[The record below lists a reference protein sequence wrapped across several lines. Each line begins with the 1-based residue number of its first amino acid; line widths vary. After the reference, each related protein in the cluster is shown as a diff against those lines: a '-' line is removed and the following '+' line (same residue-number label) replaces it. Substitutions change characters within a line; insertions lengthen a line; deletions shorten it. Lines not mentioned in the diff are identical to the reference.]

1 MLQSQ
6 VNYWN
11 LQETKR
17 HNLAMEQVENRK
29 ADYQG
34 MSSSASVMQAETSR
48 MLVPMEATKAQASM
62 MQAEAAKENVNVNWA
77 NAFTNAR
84 NADINKMNA
93 DTNRINAG
101 TNLFKAET
109 ERMSALSQIELNE
122 SQKDVNAS
130 VISLNKSSQD
140 LNYAKGFN
148 EAIDYEKGLIDLPY
162 QNANNIL
169 NLIGSGAE
177 SFKDVTSGIGSL
189 LKGWGSAHGST
200 QKDWSN
206 GINTFIKI
214 LPLLAK

>member
-17 HNLAMEQVENRK
+17 HNLAMEDVENRK

-34 MSSSASVMQAETSR
+34 MSSSANVMQAETSR
-48 MLVPMEATKAQASM
+48 MLVPLEAIKAQASM
-62 MQAEAAKENVNVNWA
+62 MQAEASKENVQVNWA

-84 NADINKMNA
+84 NADINQYNA

-101 TNLFKAET
+101 VNLFKAET
-109 ERMSALSQIELNE
+109 ERMSAESQIQLNA
-122 SQKDVNAS
+122 SQMDVNAS
-130 VISLNKSSQD
+130 VIGLNKSSQD
-140 LNYAKGFN
+140 LNYAKGLN
-148 EAIDYEKGLIDLPY
+148 EAIKYEKGLIELPY
-162 QNANNIL
+162 TNANNIL

-177 SFKDVTSGIGSL
+177 SFKDITSGVGSL

-206 GINTFIKI
+206 GISTFIKV
-214 LPLLAK
+214 LPMLMN